1 MTRVI
6 IGLVLLVYG
15 VSELLTITGVYD
27 TSWLYRYPW
36 VDYVLPTCAIL
47 ASLKLLST
55 SNSCRQEQ
63 WNRKKMPAPG
73 ADDLLRMSVS
83 FGGDFYNC
91 DGEVLSDASIEV
103 FMGGVKLDLRKAILE
118 QDVNIDIRTFM
129 GGVEILFPDNVNL
142 QVNSQNFIG
151 GVDKN
156 GVVNKPDY
164 LHTIHVSAR
173 NFMGGVSV
181 ISSFIK

>member
-36 VDYVLPTCAIL
+36 VDYVLPVCAIL
-47 ASLKLLST
+47 ASLKLLSP

-63 WNRKKMPAPG
+63 WNIKKMPATD

-83 FGGDFYNC
+83 FGGDFYHC
-91 DGEVLSDASIEV
+91 DGDVLRDASIEV
-103 FMGGVKLDLRKAILE
+103 FMGGVKLDLRKAVIDK
-118 QDVNIDIRTFM
+118 DVNIDIRTFM
-129 GGVEILFPDNVNL
+129 GGVEILFPENVNL
-142 QVNSQNFIG
+142 QVNSQSFIG

-156 GVVNKPDY
+156 GVVNKPEN
-164 LHTIHVSAR
+164 LHTIHVTAH

-181 ISSFIK
+181 KAHS